1 VVKFAAAIVAMSFGA
16 AHAQQVLVCDMN
28 TDLGGSVISDQFVFR
43 IDAEA
48 GTAIVNDLLI
58 AGTTG
63 GPIVAE
69 IARNTARL
77 YTIKWRIDSSNNTEY
92 RNIPT
97 LLFRATI
104 QKADN
109 RITISAQPPAYDNRF
124 NSQGACTVQ

>member
-1 VVKFAAAIVAMSFGA
+1 MAVAVLVGSLGA
-16 AHAQQVLVCDMN
+16 AQGQQILLCNMN
-28 TDLGGSVISDQFVFR
+28 TELGVSAISNQFVFS
-43 IDAEA
+43 IDSAA
-48 GTAIVNDLLI
+48 GTAIVNDRLI

-69 IARNTARL
+69 IARETANR

-104 QKADN
+104 NKADN
-109 RITISAQPPAYDNRF
+109 GIHITAQPPAYDNRF
-124 NSQGACTVQ
+124 NSQGTCTVQ

>member
-1 VVKFAAAIVAMSFGA
+1 MLKFVAAIVAMSFGA

-69 IARNTARL
+69 IGFS
-77 YTIKWRIDSSNNTEY
+77 K
-92 RNIPT
+92 
-97 LLFRATI
+97 
-104 QKADN
+104 
-109 RITISAQPPAYDNRF
+109 
-124 NSQGACTVQ
+124 